1 MGLNPRPLADA
12 KILATINETL
22 AREDLTSLRARVA
35 TKITHSQS
43 TAKKLFD
50 SHRKSSSFNPNVLVM
65 VRKTTF
71 AATGQPTKLL
81 PKFKC
86 PYRIVAVLLNDRY
99 FVQDPLKVEAH
110 RKWKTIEMPTPL
122 RVEAHRKW
130 KTIEIQ
136 IPLKAEAHRK
146 WTIKTQIPPL
156 VEGHSTWR
164 TVETRN
170 PLLVEAH
177 SRWRLGYRYNPQ
189 VRSPSRMEAS

>member
-1 MGLNPRPLADA
+1 MGLNPRHLADA

-81 PKFKC
+81 PKFKG
-86 PYRIVAVLLNDRY
+86 PYRIVAVLPNDRY
-99 FVQDPLKVEAH
+99 VVEDLRGSNQSKTVVAVDALKPWIVLHDPE
-110 RKWKTIEMPTPL
+110 
-122 RVEAHRKW
+122 
-130 KTIEIQ
+130 
-136 IPLKAEAHRK
+136 
-146 WTIKTQIPPL
+146 
-156 VEGHSTWR
+156 
-164 TVETRN
+164 
-170 PLLVEAH
+170 
-177 SRWRLGYRYNPQ
+177 
-189 VRSPSRMEAS
+189 